1 MSAQKKMKFL
11 LDLNKKFN
19 VSHINLCTE
28 VEGPYKRLAI
38 WFQGCNILCEE
49 CCNPELQPLKKAHIM
64 TVQEILDIT
73 LNSRDKNGIEG
84 VTLLGGEP
92 TLQENLHILC
102 HALQLN
108 NLGVILFT
116 GKLKNELPDY
126 LIKNTDLI
134 IDGKYLKN
142 HNDTKRNLIGS
153 TNQTIHFITER
164 YKDKKNWFYEIR
176 EKKVEIN
183 ISSNKINYLIITGDV
198 V

>member
-1 MSAQKKMKFL
+1 MKFL

-19 VSHINLCTE
+19 VSHINVCTE

-142 HNDTKRNLIGS
+142 HIDTKRNLIGS

-164 YKDKKNWFYEIR
+164 YKDKKNWLYEIR